1 MMEILESIL
10 KVKFVRFS
18 LKSNQNSNRLLK
30 IELEC
35 FYFKLVGYWWC
46 KKSWLKFDDEKK

>member
-1 MMEILESIL
+1 MEILESIL

-35 FYFKLVGYWWC
+35 FYFKLVGY
-46 KKSWLKFDDEKK
+46 